1 MMVCCRSFLRLMTSG
16 ILDIDRMPS
25 ARDGE
30 SLTVLTYIGDVF
42 DYCPFCGEPIDL
54 RFDTD
59 EEADE

>member
-30 SLTVLTYIGDVF
+30 SLTVPTYIGDVF
-42 DYCPFCGEPIDL
+42 DY
-54 RFDTD
+54 
-59 EEADE
+59 